1 MQRKPA
7 VLLMPLCLT
16 ACHQTTNRSTAKDEI
31 LTGSY
36 IDPTKTRFPLAD
48 YSQSVDKWIPPD
60 SADYTIPV
68 IDSATQQRYFSA
80 LKSHYFGMDSEAHS
94 PWNDFYITA
103 LLKKTQHRPGMP
115 VLSSFLATA
124 VLIGKLPDFIPLAGK
139 RRLEGIRIRRL
150 TISIMPPGE
159 ALWSGKFS
167 QSAANGRPAL

>member
-1 MQRKPA
+1 MQKKTWA
-7 VLLMPLCLT
+7 VLLIPLCLT
-16 ACHQTTNRSTAKDEI
+16 ACHQTTYRSTAKDEI

-68 IDSATQQRYFSA
+68 IDSATQQRYFNA

-103 LLKKTQHRPGMP
+103 LLKKNAAQARDASIKQF
-115 VLSSFLATA
+115 LSETA
-124 VLIGKLPDFIPLAGK
+124 VLIGGKTSDFIPLAGK

-159 ALWSGKFS
+159 ELWSEKV
-167 QSAANGRPAL
+167 

>member
-1 MQRKPA
+1 MQKKTWA
-7 VLLMPLCLT
+7 VLLIPLCLT

-124 VLIGKLPDFIPLAGK
+124 VLIGGKLQTLYLS
-139 RRLEGIRIRRL
+139 LERG
-150 TISIMPPGE
+150 G
-159 ALWSGKFS
+159 
-167 QSAANGRPAL
+167 

>member
-1 MQRKPA
+1 MQKKTWA
-7 VLLMPLCLT
+7 VLLIPLCLT
-16 ACHQTTNRSTAKDEI
+16 ACHQTTYRSTAKDEI

-94 PWNDFYITA
+94 PWSGFYITA

-124 VLIGKLPDFIPLAGK
+124 VLIGGKTSDFIPLAGK

-159 ALWSGKFS
+159 ALWSEKV
-167 QSAANGRPAL
+167 